1 MALTCPHCNTSIRG
15 HIRRCQACGTWT
27 FSTVETCPNCGCTIT
42 ASENT
47 QQRVPTIQNA
57 KEPQG
62 QSAHRFSRPCPVKP
76 QKKHDKKK
84 QTRYQRILVNLFLMT
99 LLMSAATYGIYKY
112 HLDQQIQMET
122 IKHELAKRIAE
133 DEKANEK
140 KLYQAQQ
147 DSTLW
152 TLTLKTKTIEAAR
165 EYIATYP
172 EGIFIDEA
180 YMLIEELQRRSIS
193 KLERTHI
200 SGVVENHLAQIRE
213 LFIKS
218 GKRGIKDIQYRMPDT
233 LFISKKYV
241 NRDSLIYSIHG
252 NVKKITVP
260 TSKAKPDTSTIDIF
274 MTLNRH
280 KEIIESNLHT
290 PIKH

>member
-1 MALTCPHCNTSIRG
+1 MPIIKCPGCGQNTSNMALTCPHCNTSIRG

-147 DSTLW
+147 
-152 TLTLKTKTIEAAR
+152 I
-165 EYIATYP
+165 
-172 EGIFIDEA
+172 
-180 YMLIEELQRRSIS
+180 
-193 KLERTHI
+193 
-200 SGVVENHLAQIRE
+200 
-213 LFIKS
+213 
-218 GKRGIKDIQYRMPDT
+218 
-233 LFISKKYV
+233 
-241 NRDSLIYSIHG
+241 
-252 NVKKITVP
+252 VP
-260 TSKAKPDTSTIDIF
+260 YG
-274 MTLNRH
+274 H
-280 KEIIESNLHT
+280 
-290 PIKH
+290 